1 MAIVSAALK
10 GRMGST
16 DYYLSKMIVR
26 ELLQGVSPADSHKEW
41 WKDLPPH
48 ERMQR
53 DANLKR
59 VKEQI
64 APYLA
69 NSTDRFFG
77 SIIVLVYDGDI
88 EFESLVKSFNV
99 NIPKAY
105 KSQADDM
112 GFITITGGKLLV
124 LDGQHRWYGLQSIMQ
139 GETEGT
145 QNAFIPADE
154 ISVIF
159 IKHETDEKTRRIF
172 NKVNRYAKAT
182 SRGDNI
188 LTSEDDGFAI
198 VTRRLTYDE
207 TGPFYTEGKL
217 NEEGLVSWKSNTL
230 SPRSVSLTT
239 LSALYEITQIIL
251 KKESRFTKFSEKD
264 TINRPSDDL
273 LDDATTIVIDF
284 WDTLFEKFIP
294 FKSAKLKETELSIP
308 DMRKDSYEYSLL
320 FKPAGQI
327 AFMDGLVNAMKRTD
341 LSLDQLIERANKLTW
356 SINDPHWLNVIIN
369 LNKSIISSPDARERA
384 SLLTTYLLVG
394 DKLKKPEVREVEK
407 MYNTVHGIDIDNLLP
422 EQQILKLPAV
432 NT

>member
-1 MAIVSAALK
+1 MALVLAALK
-10 GRMGST
+10 GKMGST
-16 DYYLSKMIVR
+16 DYYSSKMIVR

-69 NSTDRFFG
+69 NSSDRFFG

-88 EFESLVKSFNV
+88 EFESLVKNFNV

-105 KSQADDM
+105 KSQADNM

-145 QNAFIPADE
+145 QNAQIPSDE

-230 SPRSVSLTT
+230 SPRSVSITT

-273 LDDATTIVIDF
+273 LDDATAIVVEF
-284 WDTLFEKFIP
+284 WDALFENFIP
-294 FKSAKLKETELSIP
+294 FKIAKQKDTELTIP

-327 AFMDGLVNAMKRTD
+327 AFMDGLVNAMKKTG
-341 LSLDQLIERANKLTW
+341 LSLDELIERANKLTW
-356 SINDPHWLNVIIN
+356 SINDAHWLNVIIN

-384 SLLTTYLLVG
+384 SLLTTYLLAG
-394 DKLKKPEVREVEK
+394 DKLKKAEILDVQK

-422 EQQILKLPAV
+422 DQQKLKLPALTV
-432 NT
+432 